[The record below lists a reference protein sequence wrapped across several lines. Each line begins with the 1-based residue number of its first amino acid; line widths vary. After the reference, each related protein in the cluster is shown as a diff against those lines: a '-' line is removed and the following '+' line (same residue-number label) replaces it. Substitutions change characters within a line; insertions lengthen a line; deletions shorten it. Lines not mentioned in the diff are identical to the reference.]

1 MSTVLGSAASAFA
14 KNKAQNV
21 RDTISDSMSKID
33 WEDYN
38 YPPCLHVIHYNLND
52 VEDETARQ
60 VHRIAKLERARA
72 PFHETLVELC
82 TISRKKQTLSRALV
96 VLLC

>member
-21 RDTISDSMSKID
+21 RDSIGDSMSKID

-38 YPPCLHVIHYNLND
+38 YPPCLQVIHYNLSD

-60 VHRIAKLERARA
+60 VRTS
-72 PFHETLVELC
+72 P
-82 TISRKKQTLSRALV
+82 
-96 VLLC
+96 